1 MDTTKLKD
9 KLDGKVQGLQEPV
22 SAPAASMAPVSS
34 G

>member
-9 KLDGKVQGLQEPV
+9 KLDGKVQGLQEQA
-22 SAPAASMAPVSS
+22 APTAAVVPA